1 MTPQVLKPGDIIKCH
16 DMEDLEVYARTLETA
31 GYHITRN
38 VIVSEKDGDKHWI
51 EIVDP
56 DQVLPFPN
64 REENE
69 NEKKRNSCPG
79 GSSGAFCGTARFC
92 GRLAE
97 RQ

>member
-16 DMEDLEVYARTLETA
+16 DMEDLEAYAEALESA

-56 DQVLPFPN
+56 DDVPFPD
-64 REENE
+64 REEAADEQSND
-69 NEKKRNSCPG
+69 
-79 GSSGAFCGTARFC
+79 
-92 GRLAE
+92 L
-97 RQ
+97 

>member
-16 DMEDLEVYARTLETA
+16 DMEDLEKYARTLEVA

-56 DQVLPFPN
+56 DQVLPFPD
-64 REENE
+64 REERSDD
-69 NEKKRNSCPG
+69 KSQ
-79 GSSGAFCGTARFC
+79 SDI
-92 GRLAE
+92 L
-97 RQ
+97 